1 MVYTVFRRGV
11 TRSLLGLLMYGLL
24 AFVNTPAL
32 TEEKINRYVGSET
45 CGGCHTEQFDNFKK
59 YSKKAHSFQSIEK
72 MKKGLSAQEI
82 QNCYKCHT
90 TGYGKPG
97 GFQDPIKNPDLKNA
111 GCEVC
116 HGPGGDH
123 AEAQNGKKIRR
134 KMELKVC
141 EECHTNQRIQSFK
154 FKPLIH
160 AGAH

>member
-1 MVYTVFRRGV
+1 MGIPAIRKGIGFTWA
-11 TRSLLGLLMYGLL
+11 GLLIYVLL
-24 AFVNTPAL
+24 AFISASARS
-32 TEEKINRYVGSET
+32 EEKINRYVGSET
-45 CGGCHTEQFDNFKK
+45 CGGCHAEQFDNFKK

-72 MKKGLSAQEI
+72 MKKGLAPREI
-82 QNCYKCHT
+82 QDCYKCHT

-97 GFQDPIKNPDLKNA
+97 GFQDPVKNPELKNA

-123 AEAQNGKKIRR
+123 ADAQNGKKIRR
-134 KMELKVC
+134 KMDLKVC
-141 EECHTNQRIQSFK
+141 EECHTGQRIQSFK